1 MEDSSITERS
11 DPRSSV
17 RLQLLGPLR
26 AYRDDIELETGPP
39 QQGYLLALLLA
50 RAGRPTS
57 MSELVDLLWEENVP
71 MSAVNTVQKYVGT
84 IRRMLEPDL
93 PAREAGSFIARRGG
107 GYAFVGRTATVDL
120 IEFRS
125 HVESAKTHLASG
137 RHDEAVDEYAHALGL
152 WHGPAGDGLG
162 PSVTTSPLFASIN
175 EEFFDACVAVG
186 ELARTR
192 RPSTRI
198 LQPLRLAA
206 WMAPLNEPV
215 QAGLMTALAIAG
227 KQAEA
232 LSVFETVRARLADD
246 LGVTPGEAL
255 QAARTRVVQHS
266 RARSDHQSEQGGS
279 APLVGRGEER
289 ALLAR
294 SLESAV
300 AGNAA
305 LIMAEGEP
313 GAGKTSLFAEFGQDA
328 ERRGAL
334 VVWGRSLNHEG
345 TPALWPW
352 TRLISDLLASQPEP
366 VRAGLASGEI
376 RRLIDPRP
384 DNLLGGAV
392 LPDSGAQ
399 FRLFEQAVD
408 LIRRAATE
416 RPVVLVIDDLQ
427 WADAASLQLFRHVAT
442 QQPAGVVLA
451 GLLRDRAPAPG
462 DGLGGMLAAVG
473 RLPHHQRIRIG
484 PLQPTEVGELV
495 RRETGRAPSPYVA
508 RCIQARTE
516 GNPFFVRE
524 LARLL
529 ADSDLDATAGED
541 ALARTGVPS
550 TVRDIVRDRLAG
562 LDHQTRRLVEIAAL
576 IGREVDVRLLARA
589 AGVGMSACSALLAT
603 ADSQGLLE
611 PAEDRPLSVRF
622 VHDLVREAVHQT
634 TSRLLATGRL
644 HLQIADALEGIHGD
658 DEAVTERLA
667 HHLWLAGPFADP
679 TRTTTA
685 LVRGGRRAVAQSA
698 FDAAVPH
705 LEAAA
710 DIAHSAGLLEL
721 ELSALSQLVAVIG
734 MQTGY
739 MGSADATFE
748 LLERAERAARGL
760 GRERE
765 AADFLFS
772 HWAAHSQAIQLDRSG
787 QLAHRLLA
795 DSERSEDPVVQAYG
809 RHAWGIH
816 QWDVGN
822 IGAAYRHLSES
833 NAVVAE
839 RAKSLDQ
846 DQLRHDLQL
855 LSPAMLALNTALHGK
870 DEEARG
876 MFGQIESDAG
886 NHSYDVTVWSA
897 FAVTA
902 AALMA
907 DPSWTLR
914 AAERGIAADPEYS
927 FRFLGA
933 YQRLGRCWAHAV
945 TGRNVD
951 RSLAQAEELIESN
964 LADPPRSGLTT
975 WLALLSEMY
984 LASGRVQE
992 AADAL
997 RRADSSI
1004 AAHGQRYAAAFV
1016 QLMHAKLRSALG
1028 EPMDAVHEAAGR
1040 ARATAIAQQAYLF
1053 VDRADDFLGLAR
1065 SS

>member
-1 MEDSSITERS
+1 MEHSSNTERS
-11 DPRSSV
+11 DPGSAV
-17 RLQLLGPLR
+17 RLQILGPLR
-26 AYRDDIELETGPP
+26 AYRDGVELETGPP

-57 MSELVDLLWEENVP
+57 MSELVDLLWDENVP
-71 MSAVNTVQKYVGT
+71 MSAINTVQKHIGA

-93 PAREAGSFIARRGG
+93 PAREAGSFIVRRGG

-125 HVESAKTHLASG
+125 HVDSARTHLASG
-137 RHDEAVDEYAHALGL
+137 RRDAAFEQYAQALGL

-162 PSVTTSPLFASIN
+162 LSTTASPLFAAIN
-175 EEFFDACVAVG
+175 DEFFDACVAVG
-186 ELARTR
+186 ELAHTQRL
-192 RPSTRI
+192 STQI
-198 LQPLRLAA
+198 VQPLRLAA
-206 WMAPLNEPV
+206 WMAPLHEPV
-215 QAGLMTALAIAG
+215 QASLMTALAIAG

-246 LGVTPGEAL
+246 LGVAPSEAL
-255 QAARTRVVQHS
+255 QAARIRVLQQA
-266 RARSDHQSEQGGS
+266 RTRSDEQSDQGGG
-279 APLVGRGEER
+279 APLIGRGEER
-289 ALLAR
+289 LLLAR
-294 SLESAV
+294 SLESAS

-305 LIMAEGEP
+305 LITAEGEP
-313 GAGKTSLFAEFGQDA
+313 GAGKTSLFVEFTDDA

-334 VVWGRSLNHEG
+334 VVWGRCLNHEG

-352 TRLISDLLASQPEP
+352 SRLISDLLASQPEP
-366 VRAGLASGEI
+366 VRAGLGSGEI
-376 RRLIDPRP
+376 ERLLDPRP

-399 FRLFEQAVD
+399 FRLFEQTVD
-408 LIRRAATE
+408 LIRRASVD

-427 WADAASLQLFRHVAT
+427 WADVASLQLFRHVAT
-442 QQPAGVVLA
+442 QQPDGVVLA

-462 DGLGGMLAAVG
+462 DGLSGMLAAVG
-473 RLPHHQRIRIG
+473 RLPHHQRIQIG
-484 PLQPTEVGELV
+484 PLQPAEVGELV

-529 ADSDLDATAGED
+529 ADSDLDAAAGED

-562 LDHQTRRLVEIAAL
+562 LDQETRRIVEIAAL
-576 IGREVDVRLLARA
+576 VGREVDLRLLARA
-589 AGVGMSACSALLAT
+589 ADVEVSACLALLAT

-611 PAEDRPLSVRF
+611 RNQDRPFSVRF
-622 VHDLVREAVHQT
+622 VHDLVRESVHQT
-634 TSRLLATGRL
+634 TSRLLSAERL
-644 HLQIADALEGIHGD
+644 HLRIADALEGTHGD
-658 DEAVTERLA
+658 DDAVTERIA
-667 HHLWLAGPFADP
+667 HHLWLAGALADP

-685 LVRGGRRAVAQSA
+685 IVRAGRRAVAQSA

-710 DIAHSAGLLEL
+710 GLARSAGLLEL
-721 ELSALSQLVAVIG
+721 ELSALSELVAVIG

-739 MGSADATFE
+739 MGSADATLD
-748 LLERAERAARGL
+748 LLERAERAAREL

-822 IGAAYRHLSES
+822 IGEAYRHLSAS

-870 DEEARG
+870 VDDARV
-876 MFGQIESDAG
+876 MFDRIENDAG

-933 YQRLGRCWAHAV
+933 YQRLGECWAHAV

-951 RSLAQAEELIESN
+951 QSLAQAEALIESN
-964 LADPPRSGLTT
+964 LANPPRSGLAT

-984 LASGRVQE
+984 LANGRVHE

-997 RRADSSI
+997 GRADASI
-1004 AAHGQRYAAAFV
+1004 ETYGQRYAAAFV
-1016 QLMHAKLRSALG
+1016 QLMHARLRLAIG
-1028 EPMDAVHEAAGR
+1028 DPQNAVYAAAGQ
-1040 ARATAIAQQAYLF
+1040 ARATAIEQQAYLF
-1053 VDRADDFLGLAR
+1053 VHRSDDFLGLAR

>member
-1 MEDSSITERS
+1 MEDTSITE
-11 DPRSSV
+11 SSGPDSPV

-26 AYRDDIELETGPP
+26 AYRDDVELETGPP
-39 QQGYLLALLLA
+39 QQAYLLALLLA

-57 MSELVDLLWEENVP
+57 MSELVDLLWDENVP
-71 MSAVNTVQKYVGT
+71 MSAINTVQKHVGA

-93 PAREAGSFIARRGG
+93 PARGAGSFIVRRGG
-107 GYAFVGRTATVDL
+107 GYAFVGPTATVDL
-120 IEFRS
+120 VEFRS
-125 HVESAKTHLASG
+125 YVENAKTHLASG
-137 RHDEAVDEYAHALGL
+137 ERDEAFDQYVQAIGL

-162 PSVTTSPLFASIN
+162 LGLTASPLFSGIN

-186 ELARTR
+186 ELADTQRL
-192 RPSTRI
+192 STRVV
-198 LQPLRLAA
+198 QPLRLAA
-206 WMAPLNEPV
+206 WMAPLHEPV
-215 QAGLMTALAIAG
+215 QASLMTVLAAAG

-246 LGVTPGEAL
+246 LGVAAGDAL
-255 QAARTRVVQHS
+255 LAV
-266 RARSDHQSEQGGS
+266 RARVLQQASVRGGEPGDDRS
-279 APLVGRGEER
+279 GASLIGRGEER

-294 SLESAV
+294 SLESV
-300 AGNAA
+300 AAGTAA
-305 LIMAEGEP
+305 LITAEGEP
-313 GAGKTSLFAEFGQDA
+313 GAGKTSLFLEFTKDA

-334 VVWGRSLNHEG
+334 VVWGRCLNHEG

-366 VRAGLASGEI
+366 ARAGLGSGEI
-376 RRLIDPRP
+376 ERLLDPRP

-399 FRLFEQAVD
+399 FRLFEQTVD
-408 LIRRAATE
+408 LIRGASVD

-427 WADAASLQLFRHVAT
+427 WADVASLQLLTHVAT
-442 QQPAGVVLA
+442 QQPNGVVLA
-451 GLLRDRAPAPG
+451 GLLRDRAPTPG
-462 DGLGGMLAAVG
+462 DGLRGTLAAVG
-473 RLPHHQRIRIG
+473 RLPHHQRIRVG
-484 PLQPTEVGELV
+484 PLQPAEVGELV
-495 RRETGRAPSPYVA
+495 RRETGQAPSPYVA

-529 ADSDLDATAGED
+529 AESELDAAAGED

-550 TVRDIVRDRLAG
+550 TVRDIVRDRLAI
-562 LDHQTRRLVEIAAL
+562 LDHETKRLVEIAAL
-576 IGREVDVRLLARA
+576 VGREVDIRLLARA
-589 AGVGMSACSALLAT
+589 SQVDVTTCMALLAP
-603 ADSQGLLE
+603 ADSQGLVELVE
-611 PAEDRPLSVRF
+611 GRPFSVRF
-622 VHDLVREAVHQT
+622 VHDLVRESVHQT
-634 TSRLLATGRL
+634 ASRLLSTGRL
-644 HLQIADALEGIHGD
+644 HIQIADALEGIRGD
-658 DEAVTERLA
+658 DDAVTERLA
-667 HHLWLAGPFADP
+667 HHLWLAGPLADP
-679 TRTTTA
+679 ARTTTA
-685 LVRGGRRAVAQSA
+685 LVRAGRRAVAQSA

-710 DIAHSAGLLEL
+710 GIARSAGLHEL

-739 MGSADATFE
+739 MGSADATLD
-748 LLERAERAARGL
+748 LLERSERAARGL

-795 DSERSEDPVVQAYG
+795 DSERSDDPVVQAYG

-816 QWDVGN
+816 QWDIGN
-822 IGAAYRHLSES
+822 IGEAYRHLSES

-839 RAKSLDQ
+839 RANSLDQ

-870 DEEARG
+870 VEDARG
-876 MFGQIESDAG
+876 MFDRIESDAG

-907 DPSWTLR
+907 DPSWALR
-914 AAERGIAADPEYS
+914 AAERGIAADPDYS

-933 YQRLGRCWAHAV
+933 YQRLGRCWAQAV
-945 TGRNVD
+945 TGRDAD
-951 RSLAQAEELIESN
+951 RSLSQAEALIESN

-984 LASGRVQE
+984 LARGRLHE

-997 RRADSSI
+997 RRADASI
-1004 AAHGQRYAAAFV
+1004 EAYGQRYAAAFV
-1016 QLMHAKLRSALG
+1016 QLMRARLRLELG
-1028 EPMDAVHEAAGR
+1028 DPLDAVHLAAAQ
-1040 ARATAIAQQAYLF
+1040 ARETAIAQQAYLF
-1053 VDRADDFLGLAR
+1053 VHRSDDFLGLDR